1 MESKILNDF
10 CFHKPKTL
18 DEALVLIDKYQENGL
33 LMEGGSEVIPNM
45 KSLVVTPDHIISLKH
60 IPEFFYLRYTPGEG
74 LHIGPSTTLTK
85 IEYDP
90 DVQRVYP
97 SLYQGIHGMSNTAIH
112 NISTV
117 TGNLCYA
124 VPSADTA
131 APLLTLEAVDS
142 GQLSMD
148 QPITVTESA
157 LEGLA
162 ADGSTAGI
170 RAGEVPIG
178 ELFAGVRRTTLKK
191 NEIVTDIFVP
201 EPDPKAV
208 MAYYKNPC
216 RKALDLAIAGVA
228 TYVVMD
234 GDVCRDARIAMS
246 AVAVVPK
253 RAFEAEAMLKGQVLT
268 DELINAAAEHAALHE
283 CSPISDIRASA
294 DYRRELVRLS
304 VRDGVML
311 ALKK

>member
-18 DEALVLIDKYQENGL
+18 DEALVLIDKSQENGL

-131 APLLTLEAVDS
+131 APLLTLEAV
-142 GQLSMD
+142 LS
-148 QPITVTESA
+148 VKSV
-157 LEGLA
+157 
-162 ADGSTAGI
+162 DGE
-170 RAGEVPIG
+170 RKVPIG

>member
-85 IEYDP
+85 IEYNP

-117 TGNLCYA
+117 TGNICYA

-131 APLLTLEAVDS
+131 APLLTLEAV
-142 GQLSMD
+142 LS
-148 QPITVTESA
+148 VKSV
-157 LEGLA
+157 
-162 ADGSTAGI
+162 DGE
-170 RAGEVPIG
+170 RKVPIG

-268 DELINAAAEHAALHE
+268 EELINAAAEHAALHE

>member
-1 MESKILNDF
+1 MEFKILNDF

-117 TGNLCYA
+117 TGNICYA

-131 APLLTLEAVDS
+131 APLLTLEAV
-142 GQLSMD
+142 LS
-148 QPITVTESA
+148 VKSV
-157 LEGLA
+157 
-162 ADGSTAGI
+162 DGE
-170 RAGEVPIG
+170 RKVPIG

>member
-131 APLLTLEAVDS
+131 APLLTLEAV
-142 GQLSMD
+142 LS
-148 QPITVTESA
+148 VKSV
-157 LEGLA
+157 
-162 ADGSTAGI
+162 DGE
-170 RAGEVPIG
+170 RKVPIG

-191 NEIVTDIFVP
+191 NEIVTDILVP

>member
-117 TGNLCYA
+117 TGNICYA

-131 APLLTLEAVDS
+131 APLLTLEAV
-142 GQLSMD
+142 LS
-148 QPITVTESA
+148 VKSV
-157 LEGLA
+157 
-162 ADGSTAGI
+162 DGE
-170 RAGEVPIG
+170 RKVPIG

-191 NEIVTDIFVP
+191 NEIITDIFVP

-268 DELINAAAEHAALHE
+268 EELINAAAEHAALHE

>member
-117 TGNLCYA
+117 TGNICYA

-131 APLLTLEAVDS
+131 APLLTLEAV
-142 GQLSMD
+142 LS
-148 QPITVTESA
+148 VKSV
-157 LEGLA
+157 
-162 ADGSTAGI
+162 DGE
-170 RAGEVPIG
+170 RKVPIG

-234 GDVCRDARIAMS
+234 GDACRDARIAMS

-268 DELINAAAEHAALHE
+268 DELLNAAAEHAALHE

>member
-85 IEYDP
+85 IEYNP

-117 TGNLCYA
+117 TGNICYA

-131 APLLTLEAVDS
+131 APLLTLEAV
-142 GQLSMD
+142 LS
-148 QPITVTESA
+148 VKSV
-157 LEGLA
+157 
-162 ADGSTAGI
+162 DGE
-170 RAGEVPIG
+170 RKVPIG

-208 MAYYKNPC
+208 MAYYKNSC

>member
-117 TGNLCYA
+117 TGNICYA

-131 APLLTLEAVDS
+131 APLLTLEAV
-142 GQLSMD
+142 LS
-148 QPITVTESA
+148 VKSV
-157 LEGLA
+157 
-162 ADGSTAGI
+162 DGE
-170 RAGEVPIG
+170 RKVPIG

-234 GDVCRDARIAMS
+234 GGVCRDARIAMS

>member
-85 IEYDP
+85 IEYNP

-117 TGNLCYA
+117 TGNICYA

-131 APLLTLEAVDS
+131 APLLTLEAV
-142 GQLSMD
+142 LS
-148 QPITVTESA
+148 VKSV
-157 LEGLA
+157 
-162 ADGSTAGI
+162 DGE
-170 RAGEVPIG
+170 RKVPIG

-191 NEIVTDIFVP
+191 NEIVTDIFIP

>member
-1 MESKILNDF
+1 MESKLLNDF
-10 CFHKPKTL
+10 CFHKPTTL
-18 DEALVLIDKYQENGL
+18 EEALVLIDKYQENGL

-45 KSLVVTPDHIISLKH
+45 KSLVVTPDHIISLKR
-60 IPEFFYLRYTPGEG
+60 IPELEYLTYTAGEG
-74 LHIGPSTTLTK
+74 LHIGPNTTLTK
-85 IEYDP
+85 TEYNP

-117 TGNLCYA
+117 VGNICYA

-131 APLLTLEAVDS
+131 APLLTLNAV
-142 GQLSMD
+142 L
-148 QPITVTESA
+148 TVKSVN
-157 LEGLA
+157 
-162 ADGSTAGI
+162 
-170 RAGEVPIG
+170 GERKVPIG
-178 ELFAGVRRTTLKK
+178 ELFAGVRKTTLKK

-208 MAYYKNPC
+208 MVYYKNPC

-234 GDVCRDARIAMS
+234 GNVCKEARIGLS
-246 AVAVVPK
+246 AVAIVPK
-253 RAFEAEAMLKGQVLT
+253 RALEAEAMLTGKVLT
-268 DELINAAAEHAALHE
+268 DELITEAAVHASLHE
-283 CSPISDIRASA
+283 CAPISDIRASA

-304 VRDGVML
+304 VRDGLRL
-311 ALKK
+311 ALEQ

>member
-85 IEYDP
+85 NEYNP

-117 TGNLCYA
+117 TGNICYA

-131 APLLTLEAVDS
+131 APLLTLEAV
-142 GQLSMD
+142 LS
-148 QPITVTESA
+148 VKSV
-157 LEGLA
+157 
-162 ADGSTAGI
+162 DGE
-170 RAGEVPIG
+170 RKVPIG

>member
-117 TGNLCYA
+117 TGNICYA

-131 APLLTLEAVDS
+131 APLLTLEAALSVKSVD
-142 GQLSMD
+142 
-148 QPITVTESA
+148 
-157 LEGLA
+157 
-162 ADGSTAGI
+162 
-170 RAGEVPIG
+170 GERKVPIG

-268 DELINAAAEHAALHE
+268 EELINAAAEHAALHE

>member
-117 TGNLCYA
+117 TGNICYA

-131 APLLTLEAVDS
+131 APLLTLEAV
-142 GQLSMD
+142 LS
-148 QPITVTESA
+148 VKSV
-157 LEGLA
+157 
-162 ADGSTAGI
+162 DGE
-170 RAGEVPIG
+170 RKVPIG

-268 DELINAAAEHAALHE
+268 EELINAAAEHAALHE
-283 CSPISDIRASA
+283 CSPISDIRAST

>member
-97 SLYQGIHGMSNTAIH
+97 SLYQGMHGMSNTAIH

-117 TGNLCYA
+117 TGNICYA

-131 APLLTLEAVDS
+131 APLLTLEAV
-142 GQLSMD
+142 LS
-148 QPITVTESA
+148 VKSV
-157 LEGLA
+157 
-162 ADGSTAGI
+162 DGE
-170 RAGEVPIG
+170 RKVPIG

-268 DELINAAAEHAALHE
+268 EELINAAAEHAALHE

>member
-1 MESKILNDF
+1 MNDF

-117 TGNLCYA
+117 TGNICYA

-131 APLLTLEAVDS
+131 APLLTLEAV
-142 GQLSMD
+142 LS
-148 QPITVTESA
+148 VKSV
-157 LEGLA
+157 
-162 ADGSTAGI
+162 DGE
-170 RAGEVPIG
+170 RKVPIG

>member
-10 CFHKPKTL
+10 CFHKPTTL
-18 DEALVLIDKYQENGL
+18 EEALVLIDKYQENGL

-45 KSLVVTPDHIISLKH
+45 KSLVVTPDHIISLKR
-60 IPEFFYLRYTPGEG
+60 IPEFLYLTYTPGEG

-85 IEYDP
+85 VEYNP

-117 TGNLCYA
+117 TGNICYA

-131 APLLTLEAVDS
+131 APLLTLDAV
-142 GQLSMD
+142 L
-148 QPITVTESA
+148 TVQSV
-157 LEGLA
+157 
-162 ADGSTAGI
+162 DGV
-170 RAGEVPIG
+170 RKVPIG

-201 EPDPKAV
+201 EPDKDAV
-208 MAYYKNPC
+208 MVYYKNPC
-216 RKALDLAIAGVA
+216 RKALDLAIAGVS

-234 GDVCRDARIAMS
+234 GDVCKDVRIALS

-253 RAFEAEAMLKGQVLT
+253 RCPEAEAMLKGKVLT
-268 DELINAAAEHAALHE
+268 EELINEAAVHASLHE

-304 VRDGVML
+304 VRDGIML
-311 ALKK
+311 ELNK

>member
-10 CFHKPKTL
+10 CFHKPTTL
-18 DEALVLIDKYQENGL
+18 EEALVLIDKYQENGL

-45 KSLVVTPDHIISLKH
+45 KSLVVTPDHIISLKR
-60 IPEFFYLRYTPGEG
+60 IPEFLYLTYTPGEG

-85 IEYDP
+85 VEYNP

-117 TGNLCYA
+117 TGNICYA

-131 APLLTLEAVDS
+131 APLLTLDAV
-142 GQLSMD
+142 L
-148 QPITVTESA
+148 TVQSV
-157 LEGLA
+157 
-162 ADGSTAGI
+162 DGV
-170 RAGEVPIG
+170 RKVPIG

-201 EPDPKAV
+201 EPDKDAV
-208 MAYYKNPC
+208 MVYYKNPC
-216 RKALDLAIAGVA
+216 RKALDLAIAGVS

-234 GDVCRDARIAMS
+234 GHVCKDVRIALS

-253 RAFEAEAMLKGQVLT
+253 RCPEAEAMLKGKVLT
-268 DELINAAAEHAALHE
+268 EELINEAAVHASLHE

-304 VRDGVML
+304 VRDGIML
-311 ALKK
+311 ALNK

>member
-1 MESKILNDF
+1 MRSKILNDF
-10 CFHKPKTL
+10 CFHKPTTL
-18 DEALVLIDKYQENGL
+18 EEAMELIDRYQEGGL
-33 LMEGGSEVIPNM
+33 LMAGGSEVIPNM

-60 IPEFFYLRYTPGEG
+60 IPEFDYLCYTPGEG
-74 LHIGPSTTLTK
+74 LHIGPTTPLTH
-85 IEYDP
+85 IEYNP

-97 SLYQGIHGMSNTAIH
+97 SLFQGIHGMSNTNIH
-112 NISTV
+112 NTSTV
-117 TGNLCYA
+117 TGNICYA

-131 APLLTLEAVDS
+131 APLLTLEAV
-142 GQLSMD
+142 L
-148 QPITVTESA
+148 TVRSV
-157 LEGLA
+157 EGER
-162 ADGSTAGI
+162 I
-170 RAGEVPIG
+170 VPIG

-201 EPDPKAV
+201 EPQEGAV

-234 GDVCRDARIAMS
+234 GEVCREARIAMS

-253 RAFEAEAMLKGQVLT
+253 RAPEAEAMLKGQVLSA
-268 DELINAAAEHAALHE
+268 ELIERVAEHASLHE

-294 DYRRELVRLS
+294 EYRRELVRLS
-304 VRDGVML
+304 VRDGLTL
-311 ALKK
+311 ALNK

>member
-1 MESKILNDF
+1 MESKLLNDF
-10 CFHKPKTL
+10 CFHKPRTL

-45 KSLVVTPDHIISLKH
+45 KSLVVTPDHIISLKR
-60 IPEFFYLRYTPGEG
+60 IPEFEYLTYTPGEG

-85 IEYDP
+85 IEYNP

-117 TGNLCYA
+117 TGNICYA

-131 APLLTLEAVDS
+131 APLLTLNAV
-142 GQLSMD
+142 L
-148 QPITVTESA
+148 TVKSVN
-157 LEGLA
+157 
-162 ADGSTAGI
+162 
-170 RAGEVPIG
+170 GERKVPIG
-178 ELFAGVRRTTLKK
+178 ELFAGVRKTTLKK

-208 MAYYKNPC
+208 MVYYKNPC

-234 GDVCRDARIAMS
+234 GNVCKEARIGLS

-253 RAFEAEAMLKGQVLT
+253 RAVEAEAMLAGQVLT
-268 DELINAAAEHAALHE
+268 DELITKAAEHASLHE

-304 VRDGVML
+304 VRDGLRL
-311 ALKK
+311 ALEQ

>member
-45 KSLVVTPDHIISLKH
+45 KALVVTPDHIISLKH

-117 TGNLCYA
+117 TGNICYA

-131 APLLTLEAVDS
+131 APLLTLEAV
-142 GQLSMD
+142 LS
-148 QPITVTESA
+148 VKSV
-157 LEGLA
+157 
-162 ADGSTAGI
+162 DGE
-170 RAGEVPIG
+170 RKVPIG

-268 DELINAAAEHAALHE
+268 EELINAAAEHAALHE

>member
-1 MESKILNDF
+1 MNDF

-131 APLLTLEAVDS
+131 APLLTLEAV
-142 GQLSMD
+142 LS
-148 QPITVTESA
+148 VKSV
-157 LEGLA
+157 
-162 ADGSTAGI
+162 DGE
-170 RAGEVPIG
+170 RKVPIG

>member
-1 MESKILNDF
+1 MESKIMNDF

-117 TGNLCYA
+117 TGNICYA

-131 APLLTLEAVDS
+131 APLLTLEAV
-142 GQLSMD
+142 LS
-148 QPITVTESA
+148 VKSV
-157 LEGLA
+157 
-162 ADGSTAGI
+162 DGE
-170 RAGEVPIG
+170 RKVPIG

>member
-10 CFHKPKTL
+10 CFYKPTTL

-60 IPEFFYLRYTPGEG
+60 IPEFEYLTYTPGEG
-74 LHIGPSTTLTK
+74 LHIGPSTVLTK
-85 IEYDP
+85 IEYNP

-117 TGNLCYA
+117 TGNICYA

-131 APLLTLEAVDS
+131 APLLTLEAV
-142 GQLSMD
+142 LS
-148 QPITVTESA
+148 VKSV
-157 LEGLA
+157 
-162 ADGSTAGI
+162 DGE
-170 RAGEVPIG
+170 RKVPIG

-191 NEIVTDIFVP
+191 NEIVTDIYIP
-201 EPDPKAV
+201 EPDPTAV

-234 GDVCRDARIAMS
+234 GSVCKDVRIAMS
-246 AVAVVPK
+246 AVAVIPK
-253 RAFEAEAMLKGQVLT
+253 RAPEAEAMLKGKELT
-268 DELINAAAEHAALHE
+268 AELINQAAEHASLHE

-304 VRDGVML
+304 VRDGLML
-311 ALKK
+311 ALNQ

>member
-10 CFHKPKTL
+10 CFHKPRTL

-85 IEYDP
+85 IEYNP

-117 TGNLCYA
+117 TGNICYA

-131 APLLTLEAVDS
+131 APLLTLEAV
-142 GQLSMD
+142 LS
-148 QPITVTESA
+148 VKSV
-157 LEGLA
+157 
-162 ADGSTAGI
+162 DGE
-170 RAGEVPIG
+170 RKVPIG

>member
-1 MESKILNDF
+1 MRSKILNDF
-10 CFHKPKTL
+10 CFHKPTTL
-18 DEALVLIDKYQENGL
+18 EEAMELIDRYQEGGL
-33 LMEGGSEVIPNM
+33 LMAGGSEVIPNM

-60 IPEFFYLRYTPGEG
+60 IPEFDYLCYTPGEG
-74 LHIGPSTTLTK
+74 LHIGPTTPLTH
-85 IEYDP
+85 IEYNP

-97 SLYQGIHGMSNTAIH
+97 SLFQGIHGMSNTNIH
-112 NISTV
+112 NTSTV
-117 TGNLCYA
+117 TGNICYA

-131 APLLTLEAVDS
+131 APLLTLEAVF
-142 GQLSMD
+142 
-148 QPITVTESA
+148 TVRSV
-157 LEGLA
+157 EGER
-162 ADGSTAGI
+162 I
-170 RAGEVPIG
+170 VPIG

-201 EPDPKAV
+201 EPQEGAV

-234 GDVCRDARIAMS
+234 GEVCREARIAMS

-253 RAFEAEAMLKGQVLT
+253 RAPEAEALSA
-268 DELINAAAEHAALHE
+268 ELIEKAAEHASLHE

-294 DYRRELVRLS
+294 EYRRELVRLS
-304 VRDGVML
+304 VRDGLTL
-311 ALKK
+311 ALNK

>member
-1 MESKILNDF
+1 MRSKILNDF
-10 CFHKPKTL
+10 CFHKPTTL
-18 DEALVLIDKYQENGL
+18 EEAMELIDRYQEGGL
-33 LMEGGSEVIPNM
+33 LMAGGSEVIPNM

-60 IPEFFYLRYTPGEG
+60 IPEFDYLFYTPGES
-74 LHIGPSTTLTK
+74 LHIGPTTPLTH
-85 IEYDP
+85 IEYNP

-97 SLYQGIHGMSNTAIH
+97 SLFQGIHGMSNTNIH
-112 NISTV
+112 NTSTV
-117 TGNLCYA
+117 TGNICYA

-131 APLLTLEAVDS
+131 APLLTLEAV
-142 GQLSMD
+142 L
-148 QPITVTESA
+148 TVRSV
-157 LEGLA
+157 
-162 ADGSTAGI
+162 DGERI
-170 RAGEVPIG
+170 VPIG

-201 EPDPKAV
+201 EPQEGAV

-234 GDVCRDARIAMS
+234 GEVCREARIAMS

-253 RAFEAEAMLKGQVLT
+253 RAPEAEAMLKGQVLSA
-268 DELINAAAEHAALHE
+268 ELIERAAEHASLHE

-294 DYRRELVRLS
+294 EYRRELVRLS
-304 VRDGVML
+304 VRDGLTL
-311 ALKK
+311 ALNK

>member
-85 IEYDP
+85 IEYNP

-117 TGNLCYA
+117 TGNICYA

-131 APLLTLEAVDS
+131 APLLTLEAV
-142 GQLSMD
+142 LS
-148 QPITVTESA
+148 VKSV
-157 LEGLA
+157 
-162 ADGSTAGI
+162 DGE
-170 RAGEVPIG
+170 RKVPIG

-253 RAFEAEAMLKGQVLT
+253 RAFEAETMLKGQVLT

>member
-1 MESKILNDF
+1 MRSKILNDF
-10 CFHKPKTL
+10 CFHKPTTL
-18 DEALVLIDKYQENGL
+18 EEAMELIDRYQEGGL
-33 LMEGGSEVIPNM
+33 LMAGGSEVIPNM

-60 IPEFFYLRYTPGEG
+60 IPEFDYLCYTPGEG
-74 LHIGPSTTLTK
+74 LHIGPTTPLTH
-85 IEYDP
+85 IEYNP

-97 SLYQGIHGMSNTAIH
+97 SLFQGIHGMSNTNIH
-112 NISTV
+112 NTSTV
-117 TGNLCYA
+117 TGNICYA

-131 APLLTLEAVDS
+131 APLLTLEAV
-142 GQLSMD
+142 L
-148 QPITVTESA
+148 TVRSV
-157 LEGLA
+157 EGER
-162 ADGSTAGI
+162 I
-170 RAGEVPIG
+170 VPIG

-201 EPDPKAV
+201 EPQEGAV

-234 GDVCRDARIAMS
+234 GEVCREARIAMS

-253 RAFEAEAMLKGQVLT
+253 RAPEAEAMLKGQVLSA
-268 DELINAAAEHAALHE
+268 ELIEKAAEHASLHE

-294 DYRRELVRLS
+294 EYRRELVRLS
-304 VRDGVML
+304 VRDGLRL
-311 ALKK
+311 ALNK

>member
-117 TGNLCYA
+117 TGNICYA

-131 APLLTLEAVDS
+131 APLLTLEAV
-142 GQLSMD
+142 LS
-148 QPITVTESA
+148 VKSV
-157 LEGLA
+157 
-162 ADGSTAGI
+162 DGE
-170 RAGEVPIG
+170 RKVPIG

-191 NEIVTDIFVP
+191 NEIVTDILVP

-311 ALKK
+311 ALEK

>member
-45 KSLVVTPDHIISLKH
+45 KSLVVTPDQIISLKH

-117 TGNLCYA
+117 TGNICYA

-131 APLLTLEAVDS
+131 APLLTLEAV
-142 GQLSMD
+142 LS
-148 QPITVTESA
+148 VKSV
-157 LEGLA
+157 
-162 ADGSTAGI
+162 DGE
-170 RAGEVPIG
+170 RKVPIG

-268 DELINAAAEHAALHE
+268 EELINAAAEHAALHE

>member
-97 SLYQGIHGMSNTAIH
+97 SQYQGIHGMSNTAIH

-117 TGNLCYA
+117 TGNICYA

-131 APLLTLEAVDS
+131 APLLTLEAV
-142 GQLSMD
+142 LS
-148 QPITVTESA
+148 VKSV
-157 LEGLA
+157 
-162 ADGSTAGI
+162 DGE
-170 RAGEVPIG
+170 RKVPIG

-268 DELINAAAEHAALHE
+268 EELINAAAEHAALHE

-294 DYRRELVRLS
+294 DYRRERVRLS
-304 VRDGVML
+304 VRGGVML

>member
-85 IEYDP
+85 IEYNP

-117 TGNLCYA
+117 TGNICYA

-131 APLLTLEAVDS
+131 APLLTLEAV
-142 GQLSMD
+142 LS
-148 QPITVTESA
+148 VKSV
-157 LEGLA
+157 
-162 ADGSTAGI
+162 DGE
-170 RAGEVPIG
+170 RKVPIG

-228 TYVVMD
+228 TYIVMD

-253 RAFEAEAMLKGQVLT
+253 RVFEAEAMLKGQVLT

>member
-85 IEYDP
+85 IEYNP

-117 TGNLCYA
+117 TGNICYA

-131 APLLTLEAVDS
+131 APLLTLEAV
-142 GQLSMD
+142 LS
-148 QPITVTESA
+148 VKSV
-157 LEGLA
+157 
-162 ADGSTAGI
+162 DGE
-170 RAGEVPIG
+170 RKVPIG

-234 GDVCRDARIAMS
+234 GGVCRDARIAMS

-268 DELINAAAEHAALHE
+268 EELINAAAEHAALHE

>member
-1 MESKILNDF
+1 MRSKILNDF
-10 CFHKPKTL
+10 CFHKPTTL
-18 DEALVLIDKYQENGL
+18 EEAMELIDRYQEGGL
-33 LMEGGSEVIPNM
+33 LMAGGSEVIPNM

-60 IPEFFYLRYTPGEG
+60 IPEFDYLCYTPGEG
-74 LHIGPSTTLTK
+74 LHIGPTTPLTH
-85 IEYDP
+85 IEYNP

-97 SLYQGIHGMSNTAIH
+97 SLFQGIHGMSNTNIH
-112 NISTV
+112 NTSTV
-117 TGNLCYA
+117 TGNICYA

-131 APLLTLEAVDS
+131 APLLTLEAV
-142 GQLSMD
+142 L
-148 QPITVTESA
+148 TVRSV
-157 LEGLA
+157 EGER
-162 ADGSTAGI
+162 I
-170 RAGEVPIG
+170 VPIG

-201 EPDPKAV
+201 EPQEGAV

-234 GDVCRDARIAMS
+234 GEVCREARIAMS

-253 RAFEAEAMLKGQVLT
+253 RAPEAEAMLKGQVLSA
-268 DELINAAAEHAALHE
+268 ELIERAAEHASLHE

-294 DYRRELVRLS
+294 EYRRELVRLS
-304 VRDGVML
+304 VRDGLTL
-311 ALKK
+311 ALNK